1 MSFFQKE
8 NTISAKLFSQITDI
22 RVNQPG
28 YVLEVAGKRKRRKQ
42 FVPDGKMNIVA
53 ADHPARGSVSVGEE
67 PFAMADRHDLLARLV
82 YTLQSEWVDG
92 VLGSMDILEELL
104 ILHGLMNQEGS
115 SFLDGKLLIT
125 SLNRGGLSGAAWE
138 LDDPITG
145 TDAKTCA
152 KFGIDAA
159 KMLLR
164 VDFTSKESLKTI
176 QYCAEG
182 VRDMNAQNLPIILE
196 PLPVVKRQNSYKVI
210 KEAEP
215 LIKLIGVTSALG
227 DSSRNIWLK
236 IPFTNDFKRVVAST
250 TLPIVILGGDRNTEL
265 NDLLS
270 GLSDA
275 LSSGH
280 QVRGVMYGRN
290 VLYPKKAD
298 PKQVATDIGKLVH
311 GESVSHESIEKNKN
325 RNETVNRDYHENR

>member
-1 MSFFQKE
+1 MIRFQKE
-8 NTISAKLFSQITDI
+8 NIITADLFCRINDI
-22 RVNQPG
+22 RVDNPE
-28 YVLEVAGKRKRRKQ
+28 YVIEIANKRERRES

-53 ADHPARGSVSVGEE
+53 ADHPARGSISVGNE

-104 ILHGLMNQEGS
+104 ILHGLMSERDQG
-115 SFLDGKLLIT
+115 FLDEKLLIT
-125 SLNRGGLSGAAWE
+125 SLNRGGLPGSAWE

-145 TDAKTCA
+145 TDSKTCVEY
-152 KFGIDAA
+152 GLDAA

-176 QYCAEG
+176 LYCAEG
-182 VRDMNAQNLPIILE
+182 VRDMNSRNLPIILE
-196 PLPVVKRQNSYKVI
+196 PLPVVKHQNSYKMV
-210 KEAEP
+210 KEADA
-215 LIKLIGVTSALG
+215 LIRLIGVTSALG

-236 IPFTNDFKRVVAST
+236 IPYTNEFSRVVAST
-250 TLPIVILGGDRNTEL
+250 TLPIVILGGDRNAEITEF
-265 NDLLS
+265 
-270 GLSDA
+270 LSDLQNA
-275 LSSGH
+275 LSMGQ

-298 PKQVATDIGKLVH
+298 PQQMAHTIGKLVH
-311 GESVSHESIEKNKN
+311 GDLDLKSSMKTLKTELEL
-325 RNETVNRDYHENR
+325 

>member
-1 MSFFQKE
+1 MSRYQKE
-8 NTISAKLFSQITDI
+8 NIISEKLFSRITDV
-22 RVNQPG
+22 RVDQPK
-28 YVLEVAGKRKRRKQ
+28 YVLEVAGMRKRRKQ
-42 FVPDGKMNIVA
+42 FVPAGKMNIVA

-104 ILHGLMNQEGS
+104 ILHGLMNKEGGG
-115 SFLDGKLLIT
+115 FLDGKLLIT
-125 SLNRGGLSGAAWE
+125 SLNRGGLPSAAWE

-145 TDAKTCA
+145 ADAKTCI

-164 VDFTSKESLKTI
+164 VDFTSNESLKTI
-176 QYCAEG
+176 KYCAEG
-182 VRDMNAQNLPIILE
+182 VRDMNSQNLPIILE
-196 PLPVVKRQNSYKVI
+196 PLPVVKHQNSFKVI
-210 KEAEP
+210 KEGDP

-236 IPFTNDFKRVVAST
+236 IPLTNDFERVVAST
-250 TLPIVILGGDRNTEL
+250 TLPIVILGGDRNTEIT
-265 NDLLS
+265 DLLT

-298 PKQVATDIGKLVH
+298 PKQVATVIGKLVH
-311 GESVSHESIEKNKN
+311 GESDPQGSIEKLKT
-325 RNETVNRDYHENR
+325 EIKL